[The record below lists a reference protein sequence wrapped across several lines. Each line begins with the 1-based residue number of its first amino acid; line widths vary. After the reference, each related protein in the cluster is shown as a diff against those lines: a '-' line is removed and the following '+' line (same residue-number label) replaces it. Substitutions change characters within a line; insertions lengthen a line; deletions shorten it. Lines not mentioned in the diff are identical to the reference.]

1 MEVLDNAAKNELF
14 IGPAWVDAILYML
27 SCISYLGMIYAWDFW
42 HCSVLCSD
50 SFDRVQLML
59 PPILQVFLKKLLQNI
74 WFYLIFLEK
83 CFYDRSLQC

>member
-14 IGPAWVDAILYML
+14 FGPAWVNTILYML

-42 HCSVLCSD
+42 HCSD

-74 WFYLIFLEK
+74 WVLFNFPRKMLLW
-83 CFYDRSLQC
+83 